1 MDQCDMCAYLTYDE
15 EDETYYCSVDMD
27 QDDFSRLMSGDGRSS
42 CPFFRDGDEY
52 KVVRHQM

>member
-1 MDQCDMCAYLTYDE
+1 MDQCDMCAYMAYDE

-27 QDDFSRLMSGDGRSS
+27 QDDVSRLMSGDSRSS

-52 KVVRHQM
+52 RVVRHQM